1 MMSCLMAEY
10 VLIIKKFC
18 KYYIFNLII
27 PDIKQILTIANPQGF
42 WNFNDIKKLSES
54 FEQIDS
60 KYWTN
65 WQGVLNKLTLNIEQ
79 ILKFP
84 KIEFFAKFCSK
95 LVRFYIKILQI
106 VQFLL
111 ILCSCT
117 FIFMPLYLFLAASGS
132 ESRFIK

>member
-60 KYWTN
+60 KY
-65 WQGVLNKLTLNIEQ
+65 
-79 ILKFP
+79 
-84 KIEFFAKFCSK
+84 
-95 LVRFYIKILQI
+95 
-106 VQFLL
+106 
-111 ILCSCT
+111 
-117 FIFMPLYLFLAASGS
+117 
-132 ESRFIK
+132 